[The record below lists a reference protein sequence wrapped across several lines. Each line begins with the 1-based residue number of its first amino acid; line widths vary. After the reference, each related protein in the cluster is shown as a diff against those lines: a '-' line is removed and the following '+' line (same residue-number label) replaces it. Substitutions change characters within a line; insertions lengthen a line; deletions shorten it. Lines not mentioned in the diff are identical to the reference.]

1 MERMIA
7 VIGPT
12 AVGKTKVSID
22 LAKMLNTE
30 IISGD
35 SMLVYKNM
43 NIGTAKPNMD
53 ERSNVVH
60 HLIDILEPS
69 ASFSVVDFKE
79 LASQHVTTLNK
90 QGKIP
95 ILAGGTGLYIKALVE
110 GYQFNPT
117 PSDEK
122 LRTDLDDLAKEHG
135 NQYLHDKLAQVLP
148 STAARLHPNDL
159 RRVIRALEIH
169 SLSGDTISQ
178 DKLMDQQELLYHA
191 VVIGIR
197 MDRQLLYQR
206 INQRVDIMMEQGL
219 VKEVATLLKNG
230 VSPDC
235 QSMQGIGYKE
245 IVRYIHGEM
254 NLSLATENIKQATR
268 NFAKRQLTWY
278 RKMPYITWFD
288 VNEFTDYNAMMETFY
303 KVIAGKFNLKVEYK
317 K

>member
-22 LAKMLNTE
+22 LAKMLDTE

-35 SMLVYKNM
+35 SMLVYKDM
-43 NIGTAKPNMD
+43 NIGTAKPSMS
-53 ERSNVVH
+53 ERSNVLH

-69 ASFSVVDFKE
+69 ANFSVVDFKE
-79 LASQHVTTLNK
+79 LAGQHITRINK

-95 ILAGGTGLYIKALVE
+95 ILAGGTGLYIKALLE

-122 LRTDLDDLAKEHG
+122 LRADLENLAQKHG
-135 NQYLHDKLAQVLP
+135 NQYLHDKLAVVQP

-159 RRVIRALEIH
+159 RRVIRALEIY
-169 SLSGDTISQ
+169 SLSGDTVSQ
-178 DKLMDQQELLYHA
+178 HKLMDEQELLYHT
-191 VVIGIR
+191 VVIGIT

-206 INQRVDIMMEQGL
+206 INQRVDIMIEQGL
-219 VKEVATLLKNG
+219 VNEVATLLKNG

-235 QSMQGIGYKE
+235 QGMQGIGYKE
-245 IVRYIHGEM
+245 IVHHIHGEM
-254 NLSLATENIKQATR
+254 SLSLATENIKQATR

-288 VNEFTDYNAMMETFY
+288 VNDFTDYNTMMETFY
-303 KVIAGKFNLKVEYK
+303 KAIAGKFNL
-317 K
+317 